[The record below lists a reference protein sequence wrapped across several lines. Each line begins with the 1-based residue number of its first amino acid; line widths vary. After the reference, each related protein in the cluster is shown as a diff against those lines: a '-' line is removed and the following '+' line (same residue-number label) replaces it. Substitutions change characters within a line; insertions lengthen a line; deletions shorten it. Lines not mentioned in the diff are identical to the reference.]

1 MLSKGVVGAALLL
14 AVAML
19 AGCGEQ
25 QSAGQEQRLARQGHA
40 VHLFGPTPLAL
51 GEEDMGYFAC
61 SGTQQPV
68 QSQFDYHATFVRE
81 RTWEVEDNR
90 SPYHSY
96 HRRTTWA
103 EDVRAS
109 YR

>member
-1 MLSKGVVGAALLL
+1 MLSRGVVGAALLL

-19 AGCGEQ
+19 AGCGERL
-25 QSAGQEQRLARQGHA
+25 SADQEQRLARQGHA

-51 GEEDMGYFAC
+51 GEEDMGFFAR
-61 SGTQQPV
+61 SAAQEPV
-68 QSQFDYHATFVRE
+68 QSQFDYYATFVRE

-96 HRRTTWA
+96 HRRITWA

-109 YR
+109 RR